1 MSNAKTTIKQQISEL
16 DAVLAWF
23 ESEDFAI
30 EQASE
35 KYAEAQKIVADIEA
49 KLANIKNELV
59 KV

>member
-1 MSNAKTTIKQQISEL
+1 MSNAKTIKQQISEL

-30 EQASE
+30 EQAGE
-35 KYAEAQKIVADIEA
+35 KYAEAQKIVADIEV
-49 KLANIKNELV
+49 KLANIKNELI